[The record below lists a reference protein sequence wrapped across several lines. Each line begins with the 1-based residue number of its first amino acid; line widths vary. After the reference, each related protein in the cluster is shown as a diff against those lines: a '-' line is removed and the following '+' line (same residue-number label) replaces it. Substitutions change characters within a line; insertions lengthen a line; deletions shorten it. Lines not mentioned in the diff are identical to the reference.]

1 MKRILALILAMATAT
16 MLLASCGGS
25 SDSNGTASGDG
36 QSSSSADSSTFPVAL
51 AGDIVALDPAFA
63 YDFTTNLVVLQITQG
78 LVAFDQN
85 NEVVPVLAKS
95 WEAVDDTTYVY
106 EIRDDVTFSDGT
118 PMTMDDVI
126 FSIERIMNPDT
137 GSYLQWTTSKIDSI
151 EQTGDW
157 ELTVHLTEPYS
168 QFKYVFATT
177 AGHVISKA
185 YYEAHADNFGTA
197 EGGIMGTGAYVYDSW
212 TSGQEIVLKKN
223 ENYWNK
229 EKTPAIDTIVY
240 KVIPEDTSRVTAL
253 QTGDVDFTAATPQDM
268 LDTLY
273 ADDNLD
279 IQTIE
284 TKGVTLIAFNTQRAP
299 MNDVNVRKAIAR
311 AINLED
317 IQANVIKDA
326 GEAATCMPNSKVLYT
341 IEPEKWEDYVA
352 NADYCKYDLEKA
364 KEYMTQ
370 SDYPDGLEIN
380 MIISDNSLRYSIAL
394 AIQEALKEIN
404 ITLNLVQVSG
414 DEHTAYQSGEI
425 LDENGDRDY
434 DMILCGWEADYPDI
448 SGNIEPLYASYNAGE
463 GGFNAAVFKNDQV
476 DEYINAQATSLDDKE
491 RNDDMFKLMDIVNAE
506 QPYYNIFYPTKQFT
520 MNKKFT
526 GLTINDSWNMNMFFE
541 DVKPA
546 E

>member
-36 QSSSSADSSTFPVAL
+36 QSSSSADSSTFTVAL
-51 AGDIVALDPAFA
+51 DGDIVALDPAFA

-137 GSYLQWTTSKIDSI
+137 GSYLQWTTTKIDSI

-299 MNDVNVRKAIAR
+299 MNDVNVRKAIAS

-317 IQANVIKDA
+317 IQTNVIKDA

-364 KEYMTQ
+364 KEYMAQ

-394 AIQEALKEIN
+394 AIQEVLKEIN

>member
-1 MKRILALILAMATAT
+1 MKRILALILAMAMAT

-25 SDSNGTASGDG
+25 SDSNGTASNGG
-36 QSSSSADSSTFPVAL
+36 QSSSSADGTTFTVGL
-51 AGDIVALDPAFA
+51 DGDIVALDPAFA

-126 FSIERIMNPDT
+126 FSIERVMNPDT
-137 GSYLQWTTSKIDSI
+137 GSYLQWTTSKIECL

-185 YYEAHADNFGTA
+185 YYEAHEDNFGTA
-197 EGGIMGTGAYVYDSW
+197 EGGILGTGAYVYDSW

-284 TKGVTLIAFNTQRAP
+284 TKGVTMIAFNTQRAP
-299 MNDVNVRKAIAR
+299 MDDVNVRKAIAS

-317 IQANVIKDA
+317 IEANVIKDA

-364 KEYMTQ
+364 KEYMAQ

-404 ITLNLVQVSG
+404 ITLNLVQVGG
-414 DEHTAYQSGEI
+414 DEHTAYQSGTI

-434 DMILCGWEADYPDI
+434 DMIMCGWEADYPDI

-476 DEYINAQATSLDDKE
+476 DEYINIQATSLNDEE
-491 RNDDMFKLMDIVNAE
+491 RNDAMFKVMDIVNAE

-541 DVKPA
+541 DVKLA

>member
-36 QSSSSADSSTFPVAL
+36 QSSSSADSSTFTVAL
-51 AGDIVALDPAFA
+51 DGDIVALDPAFA

-85 NEVVPVLAKS
+85 NEIVPVLAKS

-157 ELTVHLTEPYS
+157 ELTVHLKEPYS

-253 QTGDVDFTAATPQDM
+253 QTGDVDFTAATPQGM

-299 MNDVNVRKAIAR
+299 MNDVNVRKAIAS

-364 KEYMTQ
+364 KEYMAQ

-404 ITLNLVQVSG
+404 ITLNLVQVGG

-541 DVKPA
+541 DVKLA

>member
-36 QSSSSADSSTFPVAL
+36 QSSSSADNSTFTVAL
-51 AGDIVALDPAFA
+51 DGDIVALDPAFA

-137 GSYLQWTTSKIDSI
+137 GSYLQWTTTKIDSI

-299 MNDVNVRKAIAR
+299 MNDVNVRKAIAS

-341 IEPEKWEDYVA
+341 IEPEKWEEYVA
-352 NADYCKYDLEKA
+352 NTDYCKYDLEKA
-364 KEYMTQ
+364 KEYMAQ

>member
-1 MKRILALILAMATAT
+1 MKKLLSLILALAMTT
-16 MLLASCGGS
+16 VLLAACGGS
-25 SDSNGTASGDG
+25 SDSNGASSNGSASSASGD
-36 QSSSSADSSTFPVAL
+36 ASTFTVAL
-51 AGDIVALDPAFA
+51 DSDIVALDPAFA
-63 YDFTTNLVVLQITQG
+63 YDFTTNLVVIQITQG

-85 NEVVPVLAKS
+85 NEIVPVLAKS

-118 PMTMDDVI
+118 PMTMDDVM
-126 FSIERIMNPDT
+126 FSLERTMNPDT
-137 GSYLQWTTSKIDSI
+137 GSYLQWTFSKVDSI

-177 AGHVISKA
+177 AGHIISKS

-229 EKTPAIDTIVY
+229 EKTPSVDTIVY
-240 KVIPEDTSRVTAL
+240 KVIPEDTTRVTAL
-253 QTGDVDFTAATPQDM
+253 QTGEVDFTASTPQDM
-268 LDTLY
+268 LETLY
-273 ADDNLD
+273 ADDSLD
-279 IQTIE
+279 VQSIE
-284 TKGVTLIAFNTQRAP
+284 TKGVTLVAFNTQRAP
-299 MNDVNVRKAIAR
+299 MNDVNLRKAIAS
-311 AINLED
+311 AINLDD
-317 IQANVIKDA
+317 IQANIIKDA

-341 IEPEKWEDYVA
+341 IDPEKWEDYVA

-364 KEYMTQ
+364 KEYMAQ
-370 SDYPDGLEIN
+370 SDYPDGVEIN

-404 ITLNLVQVSG
+404 VTLNLVQVNG

-434 DMILCGWEADYPDI
+434 DMILCGWESDYPDI
-448 SGNIEPLYASYNAGE
+448 SGNIEPLYASYNTGE

-476 DEYINAQATSLDDKE
+476 DEYINIQATSLDDEE
-491 RNDDMFKLMDIVNAE
+491 RNDAMFKLMDIVNAE
-506 QPYYNIFYPTKQFT
+506 QPYLSIFYPNKQFT
-520 MNKKFT
+520 MNKRFT

-546 E
+546 Q

>member
-36 QSSSSADSSTFPVAL
+36 QSSSSADSSTFTVAL
-51 AGDIVALDPAFA
+51 DGDIVALDPAFA

>member
-25 SDSNGTASGDG
+25 SDSNGTASCDG
-36 QSSSSADSSTFPVAL
+36 QSSSSADSSTFTVAL
-51 AGDIVALDPAFA
+51 DGDIVALDPAFA

-85 NEVVPVLAKS
+85 NEIVPVLAKS

-137 GSYLQWTTSKIDSI
+137 GSYLQWTTTKIDSI

-299 MNDVNVRKAIAR
+299 MNDVNVRKAIAS

-364 KEYMTQ
+364 KEYMAQ

-476 DEYINAQATSLDDKE
+476 DEYINTQATSLNDEE
-491 RNDDMFKLMDIVNAE
+491 RNDAMFKLMDIVNAE

-541 DVKPA
+541 DVKLA